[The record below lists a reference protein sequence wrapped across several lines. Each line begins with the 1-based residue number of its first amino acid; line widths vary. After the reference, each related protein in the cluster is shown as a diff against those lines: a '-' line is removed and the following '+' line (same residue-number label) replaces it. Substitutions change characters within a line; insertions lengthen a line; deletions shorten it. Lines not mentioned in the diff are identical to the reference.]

1 LAGGGDRGLGLGLR
15 VLPGELAVARLGPD
29 APLPAWVSL
38 EAAAPG
44 ELRAVVRT
52 PDELSVV
59 WPDAAVPAGVRAE
72 RAWRA
77 LVVEGPLDLAL
88 TGILAGVATALADA
102 DVAIFA
108 VATYDTDYVL
118 VRSARLADA
127 VVALRASG
135 YEVTD
140 G

>member
-1 LAGGGDRGLGLGLR
+1 LAGGSGRGVGLR
-15 VLPGELAVARLGPD
+15 VLPGELAVARLDPD
-29 APLPAWVSL
+29 APLPAWASL
-38 EAAAPG
+38 NAAEPG

-52 PDELSVV
+52 PAELSVV
-59 WPDAAVPAGVRAE
+59 CPDAAVPGGVRAE

-88 TGILAGVATALADA
+88 TGVLAGIAAALADA

-108 VATYDTDYVL
+108 VATYDTDYML
-118 VRSARLADA
+118 VRSARLDDA

-135 YEVTD
+135 YEVND